1 MQERLLETY
10 RTKRQEAEA
19 GGGEKRIAAQHAKGK
34 LTARER
40 IAALVDPDSFIE
52 QQPFVTVRS
61 TDFGMDRQRVPGD
74 GVVTGSAKIEGRQV
88 FVAAQDFT
96 VVGGTLGEMHA
107 TRIAHAQR
115 LALESGVPFIQIND
129 SGGARIQEG
138 CCRWTATPRSSAPTP
153 CPRA

>member
-1 MQERLLETY
+1 M
-10 RTKRQEAEA
+10 
-19 GGGEKRIAAQHAKGK
+19 
-34 LTARER
+34 
-40 IAALVDPDSFIE
+40 
-52 QQPFVTVRS
+52 
-61 TDFGMDRQRVPGD
+61 
-74 GVVTGSAKIEGRQV
+74 

-138 CCRWTATPRSSAPTP
+138 VLSLDGYAKIFRANTLSSGVIPQFSIILGPCAGRRGSTRRRSRTSSSWSTRSATCTSPARRSSG
-153 CPRA
+153 R